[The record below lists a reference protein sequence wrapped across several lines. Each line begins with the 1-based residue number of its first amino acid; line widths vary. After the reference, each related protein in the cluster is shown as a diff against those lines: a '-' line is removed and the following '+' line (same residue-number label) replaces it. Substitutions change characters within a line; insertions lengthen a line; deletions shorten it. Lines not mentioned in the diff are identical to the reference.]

1 MPNERDPRAHRY
13 ALLSALLVAASP
25 MAEAQQRLEEVIVT
39 AQRRAE
45 NVQDVPIAMTVV
57 TGDILEQRS
66 ITQLAEVSDF
76 SPNIYIDPTVPF
88 SGSNSVLAAYIR
100 GIGQSDF
107 AFNLEP
113 GVGVYV
119 DDVYLA
125 RSIGANVDMLDVE
138 RIEVLKGPQGTL
150 FGRNTIGGAIHVI
163 TRRPGDE
170 FRARAEMTLGEFD
183 RLDVRAAADFPI
195 VEGKLFSSVA
205 FSAKNRQGYQRR
217 IRFPGYEQFVS
228 DATEQFLQAAY
239 QSADRAGGENQDNFR
254 GKLLWVVSDQLEVT
268 FALDYTRAD
277 EEGTPNTVL
286 RFDADSP
293 ASLTTLYNT
302 CITLPPGVIP
312 PCAAPRGTDPAFPT
326 VGAPFII
333 QPGLDNSVPRM
344 PYTDA
349 FITDDVDVSYANG
362 NNFNKLEVEGFSV
375 NLSYNLRNGMLLRYI
390 GSSRELESLF
400 GFDFDGSPLP
410 MLEPSFDTFQR
421 QYSHELQLSNVS
433 DEGRFDWT
441 VGAYFFHEDG
451 DLTDFVTFPG
461 GLLQIYGENYFD
473 NDAWALFA
481 QVTIGLTD
489 RLDLTIGGRYTDERK
504 EFEGRQ
510 RDLNL
515 IAPKSGAP
523 PEIFPDQNDLTR
535 YYPLG
540 VNRRDFDDFSGRFGF
555 EYHFT
560 DDVMAYVSYS
570 EGFKSGGWTTRL
582 SAPHLTT
589 QPTPDNPLGLE
600 FDAETAEAWEIGLK
614 TQLVD
619 RTLQL
624 NLAAFTTDYEDIQVT
639 QQIGASPVFS
649 NGGDGTITGFE
660 AEAFWL
666 PTDRLTLRAGFG
678 WLDAEYDRIQ
688 EGVIRPDGSPL
699 PLDSKFVNVPE
710 RSWNIGFDYELPV
723 GGGARWGF
731 HADWVHDD
739 EIANDLGNTPELMQ
753 PETDFFNAAISY
765 RSASNWQVIFGG
777 RNLGDERHV
786 VTGQNQP
793 AAGLV
798 NGTYNRPREWFATV
812 RIDFE

>member
-1 MPNERDPRAHRY
+1 MPDGRHPRAHRY
-13 ALLSALLVAASP
+13 ALLSAVLAAASP
-25 MAEAQQRLEEVIVT
+25 TADAQQRLEEIIVT

-57 TGDILEQRS
+57 TGDTLDLRS
-66 ITQLAEVSDF
+66 ITQVAQVSDF
-76 SPNIYIDPTVPF
+76 SPNVYIDPTVPF
-88 SGSNSVLAAYIR
+88 SGSSSVLAAYIR

-170 FRARAEMTLGEFD
+170 FTARAEMTAGAFE
-183 RLDVRAAADFPI
+183 RLDVRAAADFPLI
-195 VEGKLFSSVA
+195 EGKLMSSVA
-205 FSAKNRQGYQRR
+205 FSAKNREGYQRR
-217 IRFPGYEQFVS
+217 IRFPGFEQFVS
-228 DATEQFLQAAY
+228 DRTEQFLQSAY
-239 QSADRAGGENQDNFR
+239 QAFDRAGGENQNNFR
-254 GKLLWVVSDQLEVT
+254 GKLLWVVNDDLEVT
-268 FALDYTRAD
+268 FALDYTRTN

-286 RFDADSP
+286 RFDADNP
-293 ASLTTLYNT
+293 DSLTTLYNL
-302 CITLPPGVIP
+302 CISAPPGAIP
-312 PCAAPRGTDPAFPT
+312 PCANPRGTDPAFPT

-349 FITDDVDVSYANG
+349 FMTGDVDLSYANG
-362 NNFNKLEVEGFSV
+362 NNFNKLEATGFSL
-375 NLSYNLRNGMLLRYI
+375 NLTYSMPSGMTLRYI
-390 GSSRELESLF
+390 GSTRELESLF

-410 MLEPSFDTFQR
+410 MLEPSFDTYQR
-421 QYSHELQLSNVS
+421 QYSHEVQLSNAS
-433 DEGRFDWT
+433 EEGRFDWT

-461 GLLQIYGENYFD
+461 GLLQIYGENFFD

-481 QVTIGLTD
+481 QVTIALTD
-489 RLDLTIGGRYTDERK
+489 RLDLTLGGRFTDEQK

-510 RDLNL
+510 RDLNM

-523 PEIFPDQNDLTR
+523 PFIFPDQNDLTR

-540 VNRRDFDDFSGRFGF
+540 VNERDFDDFSGRFGF

-600 FDAETAEAWEIGLK
+600 FDAETAEAWEIGVK
-614 TQLVD
+614 SQLLD
-619 RTLQL
+619 QTLQL
-624 NLAAFTTDYEDIQVT
+624 NLAAFSTDYEDIQVT
-639 QQIGASPVFS
+639 QQVGASPVFS
-649 NGGDGTITGFE
+649 NGGDGNITGFE
-660 AEAFWL
+660 AELLWL
-666 PTDRLTLRAGFG
+666 PTEWLTLRAGFG

-699 PLDSKFVNVPE
+699 PLDSMFVNVPE
-710 RSWNIGFDYELPV
+710 TSWNTGFDYELPLEN
-723 GGGARWGF
+723 GSSWGF
-731 HADWVHDD
+731 HFDWVHDD

-753 PETDFFNAAISY
+753 DKTDFFHASVSY
-765 RSASNWQVIFGG
+765 RSAGNWQVIFGG

-812 RIDFE
+812 RVDFP